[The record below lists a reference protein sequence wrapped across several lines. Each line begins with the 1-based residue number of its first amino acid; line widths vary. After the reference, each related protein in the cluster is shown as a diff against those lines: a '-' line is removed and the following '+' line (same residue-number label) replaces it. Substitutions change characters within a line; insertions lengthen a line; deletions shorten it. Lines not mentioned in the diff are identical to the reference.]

1 MLTLLLAFLELG
13 VPMALLSWLLF
24 MRFFGRGE
32 LDRQANRREI
42 EARVKEFKTQ
52 YETEKKKRKRE
63 GESGAGLAMRSG
75 ADHVFD
81 KWMVFGSG
89 FYGLAAFWTLLVI
102 EFFSLTELAV
112 NLLTLS
118 ILEDGWM
125 QLLIGLATEQ
135 LSNFMSALLWFSY
148 WGDSFLA
155 NFAVAYAGYWL
166 GIEAARRNLQIS
178 KQTLFSAIKQRLTPK
193 QPD

>member
-1 MLTLLLAFLELG
+1 MLNLLLAFLELG

-42 EARVKEFKTQ
+42 DARVKEFKTN
-52 YETEKKKRKRE
+52 YKSERKKRKRGGE
-63 GESGAGLAMRSG
+63 RGESLAMRSG
-75 ADHVFD
+75 AELIFE

-102 EFFSLTELAV
+102 EFFSLAELAGS
-112 NLLTLS
+112 LLTLS
-118 ILEDGWM
+118 LFEAGWL

-135 LSNFMSALLWFSY
+135 LSNFISALLWFNY
-148 WGDSFLA
+148 WGDSLLA

-178 KQTLFSAIKQRLTPK
+178 KQTLLAALKQRISPK
-193 QPD
+193 